1 MNDSAN
7 RPQTALLVGRTSD
20 IAVAILEQLTTLR
33 VVVLAARDLERASLA
48 AEKLKSTNAGLSVTS
63 VHFEALDVATHA
75 QLIQDAVRQVGD
87 IDVVMVACGALGSP
101 DAGTGPL
108 EHHHQAMEVTH
119 ATYVAPLSIMH
130 AAAQRLHERGH
141 GSLIVISSAA
151 TLRPRRTNPVYG
163 TAKAGID
170 AFTLALADRLS
181 VSGVH
186 VMLVR
191 PGFVRTSMTEGLT
204 APLMSATPQRVA
216 ADVGVRIRR
225 KRPIVWSPRAGGIP
239 DHSARLL
246 PATIVGPVSW

>member
-119 ATYVAPLSIMH
+119 ATTSGATARSSSSPVPPLFDPD
-130 AAAQRLHERGH
+130 A
-141 GSLIVISSAA
+141 
-151 TLRPRRTNPVYG
+151 RTPC
-163 TAKAGID
+163 
-170 AFTLALADRLS
+170 
-181 VSGVH
+181 
-186 VMLVR
+186 
-191 PGFVRTSMTEGLT
+191 T
-204 APLMSATPQRVA
+204 AP
-216 ADVGVRIRR
+216 R
-225 KRPIVWSPRAGGIP
+225 KLGSM
-239 DHSARLL
+239 HSRWRSQIACP
-246 PATIVGPVSW
+246 PAVCT